1 MQIMVQV
8 FAFKRHCVISD
19 EEIVSSRMA
28 PRDVIDQIGAQPI
41 PELTAEIVVSL
52 LDGNGMTV
60 TGFLKQLSQ

>member
-1 MQIMVQV
+1 MVQV
-8 FAFKRHCVISD
+8 FAFKRHFVISD

-41 PELTAEIVVSL
+41 PELTAEIDVSL

-60 TGFLKQLSQ
+60 TCFLKQLSQ